1 MCDYVCL
8 RVTVCVPVC
17 VPVWLP
23 VCTASLVVPFIN
35 PTGPR
40 LCRRYINTR
49 RHLRLVYTFIGK
61 IGKCRSSAI
70 ICLFAIQR
78 KLVFYLRMASVTRYG
93 SIFAF
98 LMVLKAQL
106 LHHIVYY
113 CILLYLIIVY
123 CTLLYLIEFYCT
135 LLYLIV
141 SDWIL
146 EYLLQWT
153 RVHCSFYCLS
163 CIRLLL

>member
-1 MCDYVCL
+1 MYVCLCVYMCDCVCL

-78 KLVFYLRMASVTRYG
+78 ELVFYLRMASVTRYG

-141 SDWIL
+141 SD
-146 EYLLQWT
+146 
-153 RVHCSFYCLS
+153 
-163 CIRLLL
+163 